1 MWMDCKTLAYS
12 LYFCYL
18 VWIKSICITT
28 HRVFFF
34 LDWLSVVENSFCILP
49 LCGWWRSRLVAKWAI
64 WEDPVWSL
72 AGITTNYNSISP
84 AYRLTHQPPTHPRPG
99 SKRETKCFDKEWIS
113 LRYFGFEAR
122 VQVGADGASSI
133 ISMLAHL
140 PCLLIERTAFNWINC
155 PVIYNIQRALC
166 PLSIFPI

>member
-34 LDWLSVVENSFCILP
+34 LDWLSENSFCILP

-84 AYRLTHQPPTHPRPG
+84 AYRLTHQPLDRDQKG
-99 SKRETKCFDKEWIS
+99 RQNVLIKNLS
-113 LRYFGFEAR
+113 LQYFGFEAR
-122 VQVGADGASSI
+122 VQVGADGAASI